1 MSIEGPA
8 CSSMK
13 IRSPTDLP
21 MKIGSP
27 TGFSIN
33 IGVCYEDGYLKEV
46 ASEYVACRRLSPRC
60 FGGVELNP
68 MFGGSPVLSPP

>member
-1 MSIEGPA
+1 
-8 CSSMK
+8 MK

-60 FGGVELNP
+60 FGG
-68 MFGGSPVLSPP
+68 GRA

>member
-1 MSIEGPA
+1 MNTEGPT

-13 IRSPTDLP
+13 IRSPTDFP
-21 MKIGSP
+21 MKIESP

-33 IGVCYEDGYLKEV
+33 LGVCYEDCHLKEV

-60 FGGVELNP
+60 RLGG
-68 MFGGSPVLSPP
+68 GRA